1 MPLASGTSS
10 YPLLN
15 VFWTI
20 FEVFLFVV
28 WFWLVITV
36 FVDIFRSSDLSG
48 LAKAM
53 WVLFVFFIPLFGVLA
68 YLIVR
73 GAKMQERQTRRQE
86 QAFLNHSFD
95 GSAASP
101 SSTTDQLAKLAAL
114 RDSGVVSAEEFQ
126 REKAKILS

>member
-1 MPLASGTSS
+1 MTLASGTSS

-28 WFWLVITV
+28 WFWLVITI
-36 FVDIFRSSDLSG
+36 FADIFRSSDLPG
-48 LAKAM
+48 FAKAM
-53 WVLFVFFIPLFGVLA
+53 WVLFVLFIPLVGVLT

-73 GAKMQERQTRRQE
+73 GAKMHERQTHRQE
-86 QAFLNHSFD
+86 QDFLNHSF
-95 GSAASP
+95 GSGASP
-101 SSTTDQLAKLAAL
+101 SSTADQLAQLAAF
-114 RDSGVVSAEEFQ
+114 RDSGVISAAEFE